1 MKGVIFIAAALLL
14 AVAGGCS
21 GKHKLVSGAPDWVNH
36 GAGAFAREDARVFYG
51 VGSVTGI
58 SSPSLAV
65 ETADQRARADIAR
78 QFDTYVNSLLRDY
91 QSAASVPAGGQGYEE
106 QQVEKSL
113 KTLSQVSVRGAR
125 VLKHWKDPES
135 GTVYSLVRLDLEGV
149 RGTAEGMQ
157 EIDPSL
163 RSHIRTNAER
173 VFDEHRREG
182 QRR

>member
-1 MKGVIFIAAALLL
+1 MKGVLFIAAAVLL

-21 GKHKLVSGAPDWVNH
+21 GKHKLVAGAPDWVNH
-36 GAGAFAREDARVFYG
+36 GSGAFAKKDSRVFHG

-91 QSAASVPAGGQGYEE
+91 QAATSASTQGIGVEE
-106 QQVEKSL
+106 QQVEASL

-125 VLKHWKDPES
+125 VLNHWKDPKT
-135 GTVYSLVRLDLEGV
+135 GTIYSLVRLDLEGV
-149 RGTAEGMQ
+149 RATAEGMQ
-157 EIDPSL
+157 EMDPGL
-163 RSHIRTNAER
+163 RNHIRTNAER
-173 VFDEHRREG
+173 VFDEHRTEG